1 MKASAKHAAVAMV
14 VFLSTAVAGAATIT
28 KTHTSDVYNQ
38 TWSETV
44 KIDKFDTSKGTLTQV
59 DVHCWGYIY
68 SEMELNVNV
77 WGDAYSGTRKDKHKV
92 DAIVWPIY
100 LEENAVVSSRDVTK
114 TWTLDAFEGTATFSE
129 VIIPETTKTHNQSFT
144 SSTDLESFSG
154 SGQVQFELLGHV
166 IIENPQVWTPT
177 NNKMSTLLTHFI
189 QTQAGVEVT
198 YTYTPVPEPV
208 TLAMLAVGGL
218 ALWRRNR
225 A

>member
-1 MKASAKHAAVAMV
+1 MKASARHAVVATV
-14 VFLSTAVAGAATIT
+14 VFLSTSIAGAATIT
-28 KTHTSDVYNQ
+28 KSYTSDVYDES
-38 TWSETV
+38 WSETA

-59 DVHCWGYIY
+59 DVYCWGYIY
-68 SEMELNVNV
+68 SEMELTVNV
-77 WGDAYSGTRKDKHKV
+77 WGGAYGGTRKDRHKV

-100 LEENAVVSSRDVTK
+100 LEDNAVVNSNAVTK

-177 NNKMSTLLTHFI
+177 NNNMSTLLSHSITS
-189 QTQAGVEVT
+189 QAGVEVT
-198 YTYTPVPEPV
+198 YTYTPVPEPT
-208 TLAMLAVGGL
+208 TLGLAAIGGL
-218 ALWRRNR
+218 ALLRRR
-225 A
+225 R